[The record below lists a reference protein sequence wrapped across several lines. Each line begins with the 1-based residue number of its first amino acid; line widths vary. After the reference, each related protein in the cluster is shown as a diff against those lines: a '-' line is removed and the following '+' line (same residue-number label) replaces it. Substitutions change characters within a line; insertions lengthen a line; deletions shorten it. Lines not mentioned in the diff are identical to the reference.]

1 MKVQTKQLL
10 TGMSLALSALAFG
23 GPVLADVVTRTSADM
38 LSQSGR
44 GSSLRDGGIAKGM
57 RTLQPNVADVGRGSY
72 SPLTQ
77 SSGSFVGTA
86 SRAPAVFVKGG
97 AAGLDDKFGRR

>member
-10 TGMSLALSALAFG
+10 TGISLALSALAFG

-44 GSSLRDGGIAKGM
+44 GSSLRDGGIAKGV
-57 RTLQPNVADVGRGSY
+57 RALQPNVADVGRGSY

-77 SSGSFVGTA
+77 SSGTLIGAA
-86 SRAPAVFVKGG
+86 SAPAVFVKGG

>member
-10 TGMSLALSALAFG
+10 TGISFALSALAFG
-23 GPVLADVVTRTSADM
+23 GPVFADVVTRMSADN

-44 GSSLRDGGIAKGM
+44 GSFLKDDGIAKGV
-57 RTLQPNVADVGRGSY
+57 RALQSNVADVGRSSH

-77 SSGSFVGTA
+77 SPGTLVGA
-86 SRAPAVFVKGG
+86 ANAPAVFVNGG
-97 AAGLDDKFGRR
+97 AAGLDSKFGRR